1 MLCYESVWRNCCVDK
16 FFKIS
21 GSDWNRN
28 HDGYCMTGKLYVVAT
43 PIGNLKDIT
52 LRAIETLKN
61 CDLIAAE
68 DTRHS
73 RHLLNHYQIKTR
85 LTSYHD
91 HTDSRDIEKLMEL
104 LESGAKVALISDA
117 GTPLISDPGYR
128 LVAMA
133 RKKGVIVCPIP
144 GVTALIAGLSVAG
157 LPTDRFVF
165 EGFLPAKEA
174 ARCRRLE
181 ALVAESRTLV
191 FYESPHRLRVSLQ
204 AMIDVFGRS
213 RKIFLVRELTKR
225 HENHFYGEVES
236 ALAWFDENNSRGEF
250 VIIVEG
256 SKEEVSLTSIEEK
269 ALETVLLLQ
278 EDLPVKRAVVV
289 AALINGVKKNSLY
302 KLYLSKKNSMTE

>member
-1 MLCYESVWRNCCVDK
+1 
-16 FFKIS
+16 
-21 GSDWNRN
+21 
-28 HDGYCMTGKLYVVAT
+28 MTGKLYVVAT

-52 LRAIETLKN
+52 LRAIEILRT
-61 CDLIAAE
+61 CDVIAAE

-73 RHLLNHYQIKTR
+73 RQLLNHYQIKTR

-91 HTDSRDIEKLMEL
+91 HTDSRDIERLMEL
-104 LESGAKVALISDA
+104 LENGASVSLISDA

-133 RKKGVIVCPIP
+133 RQKGVLVCPIP

-181 ALVAESRTLV
+181 ALAAESRTLV
-191 FYESPHRLRVSLQ
+191 FYESPHRLQVSLQ
-204 AMIDVFGRS
+204 AMIDIFGQTR
-213 RKIFLVRELTKR
+213 RVFLVRELTKR
-225 HENHFYGEVES
+225 YENHFYGEVAS
-236 ALAWFDENNSRGEF
+236 ALNWVDENNSRGEF

-256 SKEEVSLTSIEEK
+256 RKQEVSLTSLEEK
-269 ALETVLLLQ
+269 ALETVLILQ
-278 EDLPVKRAVVV
+278 EDLPLKRAVVV
-289 AALINGVKKNSLY
+289 AARINGVRKNSLY
-302 KLYLSKKNSMTE
+302 KLYLSKQNSSTQ

>member
-1 MLCYESVWRNCCVDK
+1 
-16 FFKIS
+16 
-21 GSDWNRN
+21 
-28 HDGYCMTGKLYVVAT
+28 MTGKLYVVAT

-52 LRAIETLKN
+52 LRAIEILRT
-61 CDLIAAE
+61 CDVIAAE

-91 HTDSRDIEKLMEL
+91 HTDSRDMERLMEL
-104 LESGAKVALISDA
+104 LENGATVSLISDA

-133 RKKGVIVCPIP
+133 RQKGVLVCPIP

-181 ALVAESRTLV
+181 ALAAESRTLV
-191 FYESPHRLRVSLQ
+191 FYESPHRLQVSLQ
-204 AMIDVFGRS
+204 AMIDIFGQTR
-213 RKIFLVRELTKR
+213 RVFLVRELTKR
-225 HENHFYGEVES
+225 YENHFYGEVAS
-236 ALAWFDENNSRGEF
+236 ALGWVDENNSRGEF

-256 SKEEVSLTSIEEK
+256 RKQEVSLTSLEEK
-269 ALETVLLLQ
+269 ALETVLILQ
-278 EDLPVKRAVVV
+278 EDLPLKRAVVV
-289 AALINGVKKNSLY
+289 AARINGVRKNSLY
-302 KLYLSKKNSMTE
+302 KLYLSKQNSSTR

>member
-1 MLCYESVWRNCCVDK
+1 
-16 FFKIS
+16 
-21 GSDWNRN
+21 
-28 HDGYCMTGKLYVVAT
+28 MTGKLYVVAT

-52 LRAIETLKN
+52 LRAIEILRT
-61 CDLIAAE
+61 CDVIAAE

-73 RHLLNHYQIKTR
+73 RQLLNHYQIKTR

-91 HTDSRDIEKLMEL
+91 HTDSRDIERLMEL
-104 LESGAKVALISDA
+104 LENGASVSLISDA

-133 RKKGVIVCPIP
+133 RQKGVLVCPIP

-181 ALVAESRTLV
+181 ALAAESRTLV
-191 FYESPHRLRVSLQ
+191 FYESPHRLQVSLQ
-204 AMIDVFGRS
+204 AMIDIFGQTR
-213 RKIFLVRELTKR
+213 RVFLVRELTKR
-225 HENHFYGEVES
+225 YENHFYGEVAS
-236 ALAWFDENNSRGEF
+236 ALNWVDENNSRGEF

-256 SKEEVSLTSIEEK
+256 RKQEVSLTSLEEK
-269 ALETVLLLQ
+269 ALETVLILQ
-278 EDLPVKRAVVV
+278 EDLPLKRAVVV
-289 AALINGVKKNSLY
+289 AARINGVRKNSLY
-302 KLYLSKKNSMTE
+302 KLYLSKQNSSTL